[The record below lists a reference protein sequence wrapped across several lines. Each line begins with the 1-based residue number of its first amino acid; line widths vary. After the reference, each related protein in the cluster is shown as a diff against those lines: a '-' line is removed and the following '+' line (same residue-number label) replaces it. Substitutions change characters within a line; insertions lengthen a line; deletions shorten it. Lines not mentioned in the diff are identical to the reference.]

1 MKVVIE
7 VSIRFVI
14 LEIIHVLY
22 RPGHY
27 VQLHIKENLI
37 NYSHYYEE

>member
-1 MKVVIE
+1 MKAVIE

-14 LEIIHVLY
+14 LEIIHVLC

-37 NYSHYYEE
+37 NCAHF